1 MKSLSSKVYFIK
13 PVGMDGPIKIGSS
26 TCPEKRLESL
36 AVWSPFPLEIIISV
50 DGDLSDEQF
59 IHSCFADVHSHKEWF
74 KSSKLLLDTIDRIA
88 KSRSLDW
95 VRDELKPIGRIR
107 NIGKGSRPCPEYRVG
122 LRSYSA
128 RIRAAENRLRNAG
141 IRQDHNSEASEI
153 MHRWYGNSY
162 RRIAGVRP
170 SPSEFVKLE
179 EYISS
184 LNAKHSEIN
193 HKQDFPNAA

>member
-1 MKSLSSKVYFIK
+1 MKTPASKVYFIK
-13 PVGMDGPIKIGSS
+13 PIGMNGPIKIGSS

-36 AVWSPFPLEIIISV
+36 AVWSPFPLEMIVEV
-50 DGDLSDEQF
+50 DGDLADEQF

-74 KSSKLLLDTIDRIA
+74 NASKLLLDTIERIS
-88 KSRSLDW
+88 KCGSLNW

-107 NIGKGSRPCPEYRVG
+107 KIGKGSRPCPEYRVG
-122 LRSYSA
+122 IRSFSA

-141 IRQDHNSEASEI
+141 IKHDYNSEASEI

-170 SPSEFVKLE
+170 SPSEFVQLE
-179 EYISS
+179 EYISG
-184 LNAKHSEIN
+184 LNAKHSEIK
-193 HKQDFPNAA
+193 HKQAFQKAA